1 MIIASLV
8 FLLLNL
14 LLFFFERRRTKNT
27 GADLLSVFFLIFAL
41 QNTIPGVVIPLLIER
56 RSGIPDTDND
66 FFNRIYQYISPEYI
80 CLSAI
85 LCFLFVGSVYCA
97 YFSFRGRV
105 SGAKT
110 VSRARSVRVVP
121 WRLGAVMLAGAISSA
136 LLLREMDGGSLIG
149 AYQTLAAYR
158 TGGGVAR
165 TFMNANLFALTTTF
179 SVLSIIPVL
188 SVAGWP
194 KGKKRRLG
202 LILAFGAMVGFSL
215 MTVSRRSLP
224 LNILLIYFALVTVN
238 KRWYLKS
245 IALMFLV
252 FMPVLIY
259 GKTVLYSISINR
271 DLADTLTA
279 IRATDAR
286 GAILTGFSYLGISLD
301 SSWATFLFLDLPP
314 RLGVDHLL
322 SVMRRIPLGT
332 LGFDKE
338 AVLPERIVR
347 ISTKAFA
354 GADAEDI
361 PPGLIGQM
369 WMDFRLFG
377 PVVWGLG
384 FGVLMRLMQRHFEGR
399 QKTLEAAGY
408 LMVVIYVAT
417 LPLNTGSFDFV
428 FSIDNLFLL
437 FLLWLVYRK
446 SRSRLGI
453 DEGRSVVSATRSFGE
468 QRGDQG
474 DPVEGRAL
482 FQDTPPSCSI

>member
-1 MIIASLV
+1 MIFASLV

-14 LLFFFERRRTKNT
+14 LLLFIERKRTRRT
-27 GADLLSVFFLIFAL
+27 GADLLSVFFLIFSL

-56 RSGIPDTDND
+56 RSGIPNTDNI

-85 LCFLFVGSVYCA
+85 LCFLFVGSVYFA
-97 YFSFRGRV
+97 YFSFRGR
-105 SGAKT
+105 SGDQKT
-110 VSRARSVRVVP
+110 SGHARSVQVVP
-121 WRLGAVMLAGAISSA
+121 WRLAAAMLVGAISSA

-188 SVAGWP
+188 YAAGRP
-194 KGKKRRLG
+194 KSKKRTLG
-202 LILAFGAMVGFSL
+202 LVLAFVAMIGFSL

-224 LNILLIYFALVTVN
+224 LNILLIYFALVIVN

-245 IALMFLV
+245 IALMFLF

-271 DLADTLTA
+271 DMADTLKA
-279 IRATDAR
+279 IQATDAR

-314 RLGVDHLL
+314 RLGIDHWL

-338 AVLPERIVR
+338 SVLPERIVR
-347 ISTKAFA
+347 ISTRAFV

-369 WMDFRLFG
+369 WMDFRLLG
-377 PVVWGLG
+377 PIVWGLG
-384 FGVLMRLMQRHFEGR
+384 FGVLMRLLQRRFEGR

-408 LMVVIYVAT
+408 LIVVIYVAT

-428 FSIDNLFLL
+428 FSIDNLFI
-437 FLLWLVYRK
+437 FGLLWLVYRK
-446 SRSRLGI
+446 TRAR
-453 DEGRSVVSATRSFGE
+453 VSE
-468 QRGDQG
+468 M
-474 DPVEGRAL
+474 
-482 FQDTPPSCSI
+482 